1 MAKTIKQSEGWG
13 TGQTADP
20 KYIDAQK
27 EMSRQALDT
36 GGARAMSDTSTEE
49 LRIKVSEFVEERTKS
64 HFDQVDSAELL
75 EVIVQHKENAPAQV
89 DARELRGLQIEQLE
103 KVSYFVE
110 ERTKSHFDW
119 IDSTELMELI
129 VQHPHPLGQK

>member
-1 MAKTIKQSEGWG
+1 
-13 TGQTADP
+13 
-20 KYIDAQK
+20 
-27 EMSRQALDT
+27 
-36 GGARAMSDTSTEE
+36 MSDTSTEE
-49 LRIKVSEFVEERTKS
+49 PRVQDNIELRIKVSDFVEERTKS

-89 DARELRGLQIEQLE
+89 DARELWGLQIEQLE

>member
-27 EMSRQALDT
+27 EMSRQARQALDT
-36 GGARAMSDTSTEE
+36 RGARAMSDTSTEEPRVQDNIE

-64 HFDQVDSAELL
+64 HFDWIDASELL
-75 EVIVQHKENAPAQV
+75 ELIIVE
-89 DARELRGLQIEQLE
+89 IEGE
-103 KVSYFVE
+103 K
-110 ERTKSHFDW
+110 
-119 IDSTELMELI
+119 
-129 VQHPHPLGQK
+129 

>member
-1 MAKTIKQSEGWG
+1 
-13 TGQTADP
+13 
-20 KYIDAQK
+20 
-27 EMSRQALDT
+27 
-36 GGARAMSDTSTEE
+36 MSDDSNAGMSAQEE
-49 LRIKVSEFVEERTKS
+49 RNSGLMQQKGDKSGQLNLQIKVSEFVQERTKS

-89 DARELRGLQIEQLE
+89 DARELWGLQIEQLE